1 MFIPVSGL
9 VSFKVGFWLSVFGGE
24 SLESFEVSSILV
36 VKQALLLLNLLGPTT
51 WSPIVCIWLQV
62 WV

>member
-1 MFIPVSGL
+1 
-9 VSFKVGFWLSVFGGE
+9 
-24 SLESFEVSSILV
+24 V